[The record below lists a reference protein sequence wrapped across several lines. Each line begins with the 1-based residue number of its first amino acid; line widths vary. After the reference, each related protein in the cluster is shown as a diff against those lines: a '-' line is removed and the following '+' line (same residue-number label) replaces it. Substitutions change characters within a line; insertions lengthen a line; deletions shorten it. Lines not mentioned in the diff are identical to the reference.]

1 MGKASFILATSAL
14 MLACA
19 CMASKPETGAAPS
32 QAVSLAANGN
42 DCAVMGAIARAH
54 YGATRD
60 DPPVR
65 VTLDGE
71 SAGERWMAHCDWH
84 ALGVNYVLDEG
95 PTTPPEMMR
104 MAHVSFHK
112 PKYDKEGALVRTS
125 ISPPGQPPSP
135 ADPHMICRARSGF
148 AGWTGADCKPA

>member
-1 MGKASFILATSAL
+1 MRKANILLAASAL
-14 MLACA
+14 MLVCACA
-19 CMASKPETGAAPS
+19 TSKPVAGAPPAPS
-32 QAVSLAANGN
+32 VSMAANGN
-42 DCAVMGAIARAH
+42 DCAVLGAVARGH

-71 SAGERWMAHCDWH
+71 SAGERWMADCDWN

-95 PTTPPEMMR
+95 PTTPPEMMS
-104 MAHVSFHK
+104 MAHVSLHK

-125 ISPPGQPPSP
+125 ISPPGQAPSP
-135 ADPHMICRARSGF
+135 ADPHNVCRVRSGF
-148 AGWTGADCKPA
+148 AGWTAADCKPA